1 VRAARGRG
9 ALAAVRAIGRRRAA
23 LVQAVP
29 SRRTHVVTPAGRRS
43 PQHLSA
49 RESSMTAPLT
59 AEKPRTTG
67 TGAGALPS
75 WRSEGQWLTYLH
87 HHSSP

>member
-1 VRAARGRG
+1 
-9 ALAAVRAIGRRRAA
+9 
-23 LVQAVP
+23 
-29 SRRTHVVTPAGRRS
+29 
-43 PQHLSA
+43 
-49 RESSMTAPLT
+49 MTAPLT